1 MSFSQER
8 CCVCLENKNFY
19 TECKHCNDG
28 KYCKKCIVKLIEEN
42 KDATCCICRQETW
55 YKDKDKD
62 KMQVLINKHK
72 KKVIGTSLDE
82 TIINVN
88 NEENTISN
96 VSDNHED
103 NFYIIKQ
110 IYTILLLSFIIWLI
124 IYGLIKDNKD
134 GLVTN
139 YKYPGLILIFV
150 SILGGCS
157 MFTCFNYI
165 KKHCSCGEFI
175 FAGFCL
181 TISLIFGYMFTF
193 ILCELHTNYSNNG
206 KVNSLIIISISLASG
221 IALVIGSLI
230 IIILNKNIYELLK
243 EKCGDLIAE
252 CCCNPLFIMIH
263 ILISI
268 FIIQIGRMIIFDT
281 IKIDLHVNK
290 EHKLI
295 LEILISY
302 LAGLSIFIIPLSLI
316 SLICVKDTIFKCKCN
331 CKKERTIQESI
342 NIEEII

>member
-88 NEENTISN
+88 NEENNISN

-110 IYTILLLSFIIWLI
+110 IYTILLLSFIMWLI

-134 GLVTN
+134 GLDRN
-139 YKYPGLILIFV
+139 YKYPGLILIFI

-157 MFTCFNYI
+157 LFTCFNYI

-230 IIILNKNIYELLK
+230 IIILNKNIYEVLK

-252 CCCNPLFIMIH
+252 CCCNPLFLMIH

-302 LAGLSIFIIPLSLI
+302 LVGVSIFIIPISLI